1 MTMCML
7 TERPIATIMPT
18 SQSMHTSIGKST
30 VTAPLRPGACARAS
44 VSAPSAW
51 CRSSRIFCQN
61 NAYAAQNR
69 QSLAERG
76 IFALNL
82 VSSPG
87 SGKTTLLCKT
97 IAMLDGQAVA
107 VIEGDQQ
114 TSQDAERIRATGA
127 PAIQINTGRGCHLDA
142 HMVGHAMEKLNLTE
156 DSLLMIENVG
166 NLVCPAAFDL
176 GEAHKV
182 AILSVTE
189 GEDKP
194 IKYPDMFRVASL
206 MLLNKI
212 DLLPH
217 LDFDVDAVIGFARR
231 VNPQIR
237 VIRVSA
243 TSGEGMGEWLDFLRD
258 GSGQRGR
265 RETGNGG
272 EPKRRIAQLEA
283 QLQRRCLERCLD
295 CHRSSH
301 SRHRDRPGV
310 GFRPFVWRL
319 AQELNLT
326 GWVRNDAEGVE
337 IAAEGAHARSPRC
350 CNACAPR
357 RPRWHAS
364 TRCMPRMPRPMD
376 WQPSPSPRAPGD
388 GPPLPSAPTWPC
400 ARTVWPNC
408 SIRLAAAGAMP
419 LSPARTAAPAIR

>member
-1 MTMCML
+1 MCTTCGCGTGEVKIDGAL
-7 TERPIATIMPT
+7 ADQAHEHEHVHADGTIH
-18 SQSMHTSIGKST
+18 SHGHAHVAEHAHEHAHEHGKEHGHSH
-30 VTAPLRPGACARAS
+30 APAHAHAPGLGTKRMVQIEQDILAK
-44 VSAPSAW
+44 
-51 CRSSRIFCQN
+51 N

-69 QSLAERG
+69 RSLAERG

-87 SGKTTLLCKT
+87 SGKTTLLCKS
-97 IAMLDGQAVA
+97 IAMLDGPEVA

-142 HMVGHAMEKLNLTE
+142 HMVGHAMEKLGLAENC
-156 DSLLMIENVG
+156 LLMIENVG

-182 AILSVTE
+182 VILSVTE

-194 IKYPDMFRVASL
+194 IKYPDMFRAASL

-217 LDFDVDAVIGFARR
+217 LDFDVDAAVGFARR

-258 GSGQRGR
+258 GLDKARAAKQ
-265 RETGNGG
+265 ETVDGL
-272 EPKRRIAQLEA
+272 KRRIAQLEA
-283 QLQRRCLERCLD
+283 QLQR
-295 CHRSSH
+295 
-301 SRHRDRPGV
+301 
-310 GFRPFVWRL
+310 
-319 AQELNLT
+319 
-326 GWVRNDAEGVE
+326 
-337 IAAEGAHARSPRC
+337 
-350 CNACAPR
+350 
-357 RPRWHAS
+357 
-364 TRCMPRMPRPMD
+364 
-376 WQPSPSPRAPGD
+376 
-388 GPPLPSAPTWPC
+388 PLP
-400 ARTVWPNC
+400 
-408 SIRLAAAGAMP
+408 
-419 LSPARTAAPAIR
+419 